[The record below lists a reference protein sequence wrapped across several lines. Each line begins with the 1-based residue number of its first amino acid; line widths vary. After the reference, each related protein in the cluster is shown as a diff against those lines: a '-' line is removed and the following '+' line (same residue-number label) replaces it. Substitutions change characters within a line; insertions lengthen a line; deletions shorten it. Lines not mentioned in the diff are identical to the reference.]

1 MLTKFAAEM
10 DAECPL
16 DVAVDF
22 VVQAI
27 NSMDQVGQHSP
38 FEHILGRGGSDVT
51 RNILGMSEGGPAQ
64 LREERRLLARRDFV
78 EVDHRARVDRAMR
91 ARSRAQREWKC
102 GQVCFFWRMN
112 KKKGRE
118 NRTGGWHGPALVLC
132 QEKKATRAG
141 ARNISVVWITHGD
154 HLVRCCPT

>member
-1 MLTKFAAEM
+1 MAKRMLTKFAAEM

-38 FEHILGRGGSDVT
+38 FEHLLGRGGSDVT

-64 LREERRLLARRDFV
+64 LREERRLLDEPSLRWSIEHVSIELCELAAELNV
-78 EVDHRARVDRAMR
+78 NGSVDRCA
-91 ARSRAQREWKC
+91 SS
-102 GQVCFFWRMN
+102 
-112 KKKGRE
+112 
-118 NRTGGWHGPALVLC
+118 
-132 QEKKATRAG
+132 G
-141 ARNISVVWITHGD
+141 A
-154 HLVRCCPT
+154 